1 MIIKDVFKMPYDFF
15 KKKKSVNF
23 SVRIEIEELKKLSKI
38 AESQGNSVGSQIRHA
53 IKQHLQKYDN
63 SLQPITP
70 I

>member
-1 MIIKDVFKMPYDFF
+1 MPYDFF